1 MLNLAINH
9 MTAPRLSHIE
19 LLELA
24 RDTGCVGVE
33 FRTDLGRPLFDGE
46 APEAVGQRARD
57 MGLRIVGLSQVYPFN
72 AWSDAI
78 RDEVAAL
85 IKTATACGAETISL
99 IPRND
104 GAGLGDG
111 ERQAN
116 LRLSM
121 RAIRPMLQDA
131 GMVALIEPLGF
142 LRSSLRSKADA
153 VEAIEALDAVGV
165 FRIVHDTFHHYLA
178 GGGPVFPEHTGIIH
192 MSGVVDQS
200 LGMPEIEDQHR
211 VLVDAQD
218 RLGNIDQIERMLTIG
233 YTGPISMEAFS
244 PLTHALTD
252 PAAELAR
259 SFEFIRGRLAAL
271 AGTTAMA
278 ENIVHTQ

>member
-9 MTAPRLSHIE
+9 MTTPRLSHIE
-19 LLELA
+19 LLDLA
-24 RDTGCVGVE
+24 KDLGCVGVE
-33 FRTDLGRPLFDGE
+33 FRNDLGKALFDGE

-72 AWSDAI
+72 FWSDAI

-104 GAGLGDG
+104 GTGLGNG

-121 RAIRPMLQDA
+121 RAIKPMLQDA

-142 LRSSLRSKADA
+142 MRSSLRSKAET
-153 VEAIEALDAVGV
+153 VEAIEALDSVGT
-165 FRIVHDTFHHYLA
+165 FKIVHDTFHHYLA
-178 GGGPVFPEHTGIIH
+178 DGGPMFPEHTGIIH
-192 MSGVVDQS
+192 ISGVVDQS
-200 LGMPEIEDQHR
+200 LAISEIEDEHR

-218 RLGNIDQIERMLTIG
+218 RLGNIDQIERMLTMG
-233 YTGPISMEAFS
+233 YAGPISMEAFS
-244 PLTHALTD
+244 PLTHALSD

-259 SFEFIRGRLAAL
+259 SFEFIRGRLAAQ
-271 AGTTAMA
+271 AA
-278 ENIVHTQ
+278 